1 MSRRSARPPLL
12 TLAGAAMTALFVEP
26 ASAQTQLRPTPEPP
40 PTPAQPGPAPPPAA
54 TTPPVLVPPK
64 VERAPDPPY
73 PEGATG
79 DASVVLRL
87 DIEADGSVSAATP
100 ERGDEPF
107 ASAARDAALGW
118 RFAPATRD
126 GVPMPSR
133 IRFEVRFVEEVTEAP
148 ADEDATV
155 AAAGAPGEATPRP
168 PEPAVPA
175 VIDVTAEGVKLPP
188 SVTSLRRA
196 EVRQLPGAFGDP
208 FRAIEILPGVTP
220 IVSGLPFFYVRGAP
234 PGNVGYFLDGVRV
247 PYLFHAAAGPSVINP
262 AVVDRVDLYSGGYPA
277 RYGRYAGAIVAA
289 ETTEPRTDLHGEAA
303 IRLVDAGA
311 IVESGFADGRGTAL
325 VGGRY
330 SYTGA
335 LFSLISP
342 DVTLDY
348 RDVQARVTYDLTPRE
363 RVSLFAFGA
372 YDYLSETVLDIETV
386 LFGSEFY
393 RLDGRYDVRL
403 PRGGS
408 MRAAATLGFDRAR
421 VADGR
426 NSQDVVV
433 GSRFHLEQPIDDEL
447 TARGGFDVQHD
458 LYSVEARLYVDP
470 DDPDG
475 AGFAELFPP
484 RNDASAGVWADLV
497 WQLDPRLE
505 LTPGVRVDGYFS
517 GGAKALAIE
526 PRLAARVEVTDD
538 LRILHALGLAHQ
550 PPAFIVPV
558 PGLAVANLRGGLQKA
573 LQTSAGVEIDLPW
586 KTTASLTAFDVV
598 YLDMTD
604 TLGVRPG
611 GDFAAQL
618 PRSLGGSK
626 GFEVYLRRSLT
637 SRIGGFISYTLSH
650 TTRTIDGVTFPAAF
664 DRTHTLHSA
673 LGYDLG
679 KGWRAGGRFSIY
691 SGPPQIEPAG
701 TQLRPADPERD
712 PAFYRL
718 DFRVEKRWNVADV
731 GWISFVVEMLNA
743 TLNTESFNGQEVG
756 PVTIPSIGVEGGL

>member
-1 MSRRSARPPLL
+1 MAALSTRVGLVALASASSALLAGVAAAQTPLRPP
-12 TLAGAAMTALFVEP
+12 
-26 ASAQTQLRPTPEPP
+26 PEPP
-40 PTPAQPGPAPPPAA
+40 PVATTPAPPAP
-54 TTPPVLVPPK
+54 PHPVLVPPK
-64 VERAPDPPY
+64 VEHAPDPPY
-73 PEGATG
+73 PDGATG
-79 DASVVLRL
+79 DASVILRL
-87 DIEADGSVSAATP
+87 DIEADGTVSAATP
-100 ERGDEPF
+100 EQGDEPF
-107 ASAARDAALGW
+107 ATAAVLAALGW
-118 RFAPATRD
+118 RFTPATRD
-126 GVPMPSR
+126 GVAMPAR
-133 IRFEVRFVEEVTEAP
+133 IRFEVRFVEEVKEIP
-148 ADEDATV
+148 AEEDP
-155 AAAGAPGEATPRP
+155 AAVDPAAPGGEGPDAP
-168 PEPAVPA
+168 PAAPPVPA
-175 VIDVTAEGVKLPP
+175 VIEVTAEGVKLPP

-247 PYLFHAAAGPSVINP
+247 PYLFHAAAGPSVVNP
-262 AVVDRVDLYSGGYPA
+262 AIVDRVDLYSGGYPA
-277 RYGRYAGAIVAA
+277 RYGRYAGAVVAA

-303 IRLVDAGA
+303 VRLVDAGA

-342 DVTLDY
+342 EITLDY
-348 RDVQARVTYDLTPRE
+348 RDVQARVTYDVTPRE

-403 PRGGS
+403 PDGGS

-421 VADGR
+421 IADGR
-426 NSQDVVV
+426 NSQDVLV
-433 GSRFHLEQPIDDEL
+433 GSRFHLEQPLGDTI

-458 LYSVEARLYVDP
+458 LYSVEARLYADP

-484 RNDASAGVWADLV
+484 RNDASAGVWTDLV
-497 WQLDPRLE
+497 WQIDPRLE

-526 PRLAARVEVTDD
+526 PRLAARVEVNDD
-538 LRILHALGLAHQ
+538 VRILHALGLAHQ

-573 LQTSAGVEIDLPW
+573 LQTSAGVEVDLPW
-586 KTTASLTAFDVV
+586 KMTGSITAFDVV

-611 GDFAAQL
+611 GDVAAQI
-618 PRSLGGSK
+618 PRSLGGAK
-626 GFEVYLRRSLT
+626 GLEVYLRRSLT
-637 SRIGGFISYTLSH
+637 SRIGGFVSYTLSE
-650 TTRTIDGVTFPAAF
+650 TTRTIDGTTFPAAF

-679 KGWRAGGRFSIY
+679 KGWRAGGRFSLY

-701 TQLRPADPERD
+701 EAILRPADPERD

-731 GWISFVVEMLNA
+731 GWLAFVVEMLNA
-743 TLNTESFNGQEVG
+743 TLNTETINGQEVG
-756 PVTIPSIGVEGGL
+756 PVTIPSIGIEGGL